1 MTFLI
6 HTGSIIQ
13 EYMEEAGLNQKQLA
27 QKMGISAKHL
37 SNILNGNGRI
47 TPEFALKL
55 ENALPTVSASYWINY
70 DGRYQEQLLRDP
82 RYNNLKKQDLFK
94 LEKRFHFK
102 SVFGKTPLN
111 KAEQALHML
120 NILGIQDYECFSP
133 STAGIKFMK
142 GDSEAEALE
151 IWLKLAQ
158 NEFEV
163 QNDVSEMPE
172 FDLSKLRSC
181 DFDILRDIS
190 LNTDIKESIEDC
202 RTILQQWGIGL
213 ITKEAIENSKVRG
226 ALIKSQNHPVIM
238 VSGLYKTHDHIWF
251 AIMHEFGHLVHGD
264 LQKNRTTIVELE
276 DCAGNA
282 SLREEERANRFAQDF
297 FIPRN
302 QYESFLEN
310 NLEAL
315 SANTKPRDHII
326 KAFSAELGID
336 PGILAGRLEHD
347 GILNHHDV
355 RRFKTG
361 FEVLP

>member
-13 EYMEEAGLNQKQLA
+13 EYIEEAGLNQKQLA
-27 QKMGISAKHL
+27 QIMGVSTKHL
-37 SNILNGNGRI
+37 SNVLNGNARV

-55 ENALPTVSASYWINY
+55 EEALPAVPASYWINY

-82 RYNNLKKQDLFK
+82 RYEKLKRQDLFD

-111 KAEQALHML
+111 RTEQALHML
-120 NILGIQDYECFSP
+120 SILGIQDYECFSP

-158 NEFEV
+158 NEFDI
-163 QNDVSEMPE
+163 QNNISEMPE
-172 FDLSKLRSC
+172 FNIEKLQSC
-181 DFDILRDIS
+181 DFGILRDIS
-190 LNTDIKESIEDC
+190 LNTDLQESIDDC
-202 RTILQQWGIGL
+202 RTILRQWGIGL

-226 ALIKSQNHPVIM
+226 ALIKSQNHPIIM
-238 VSGLYKTHDHIWF
+238 VSGLYKTHDHVWF
-251 AIMHEFGHLVHGD
+251 AIMHEFGHLIHGD
-264 LQKNRTTIVELE
+264 LQKNRAAIVELE
-276 DCAGNA
+276 DSTGNA
-282 SLREEERANRFAQDF
+282 SLKEEKLANKFAQDF
-297 FIPRN
+297 FIPKD
-302 QYESFLEN
+302 QYESFLN
-310 NLEAL
+310 KNLESL
-315 SANTKPRDHII
+315 STNVQSRDHII

-336 PGILAGRLEHD
+336 PGILAGRLEHE
-347 GILNHHDV
+347 GILSHSEA
-355 RRFKTG
+355 RYFKTG